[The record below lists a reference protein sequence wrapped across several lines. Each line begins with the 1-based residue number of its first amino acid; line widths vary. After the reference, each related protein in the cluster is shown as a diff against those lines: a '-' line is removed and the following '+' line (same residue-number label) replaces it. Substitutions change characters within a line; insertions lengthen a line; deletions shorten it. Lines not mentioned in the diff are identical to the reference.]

1 MPVLFLNEYNINVNK
16 IDSWKFVFDN
26 LLHIIAVSSIIPNGI
41 FFHLIFEVIH
51 TYMCYGLKIKSMYTF

>member
-51 TYMCYGLKIKSMYTF
+51 T